1 MLGHETNKQGA
12 VARHCEATKLRS
24 TQPNSNR
31 TGIGPTVSHTQVAK
45 ETATQV
51 ELLLSTMPSYQIEDQ
66 NDSSSDSDEEEEEVP
81 QTMMEKINGALDTAY
96 NKTAATLLYVKPVA
110 HVCWIPFVMYL
121 GSMEQPYPSLFQML
135 TPPMQNT
142 VDDGIFSEEDYRTN
156 A

>member
-1 MLGHETNKQGA
+1 LLVTVRPQSDDPPIN
-12 VARHCEATKLRS
+12 TKLS
-24 TQPNSNR
+24 TS
-31 TGIGPTVSHTQVAK
+31 TGLGPTVSHTQVAK

-135 TPPMQNT
+135 TPPM
-142 VDDGIFSEEDYRTN
+142 
-156 A
+156 